1 MKNLQKQLFNFY
13 SKEIAFRVNHEC
25 LQEKEFNHNLH
36 IINFKGVDL
45 ITPAN
50 CSERAFTC
58 IRSIVTELIK
68 DDEITNTVFNLI
80 KENNDMTFS
89 LVTSLV
95 ASLLIGELEEYDN
108 ECGYTHIGVL
118 EFPYRD
124 EFEQTSLLNQ
134 VSIIRELLIG

>member
-1 MKNLQKQLFNFY
+1 MTNLQKQLFNFY
-13 SKEIAFRVNHEC
+13 SKEIAFRINHEC

-36 IINFKGVDL
+36 IVNFKGVNL
-45 ITPAN
+45 VAPVN
-50 CSERAFTC
+50 CTERAFTC
-58 IRSIVTELIK
+58 IRSIVTELIQ
-68 DDEITNTVFNLI
+68 DDEITNLVFELI
-80 KENNDMTFS
+80 KDDNMTFS

-108 ECGYTHIGVL
+108 ECGYTHLGVL

-124 EFEQTSLLNQ
+124 EFEETSLFNQ

>member
-1 MKNLQKQLFNFY
+1 MTNLQKQLYDFY

-25 LQEKEFNHNLH
+25 LQEKEFSHNLH
-36 IINFKGVDL
+36 IVNCKGVN
-45 ITPAN
+45 IVTPTH
-50 CSERAFTC
+50 CSERAFNC
-58 IRSIVTELIK
+58 IKGIVTELIQ
-68 DDEITNTVFNLI
+68 DDEITNTVFELI
-80 KENNDMTFS
+80 NDDNMTFS

-118 EFPYRD
+118 EYPYRD
-124 EFEQTSLLNQ
+124 EFEETSLFNQ